1 MRRTLFV
8 LLLCLLALPA
18 AAADRV
24 AAGMRQIAYLD
35 PHSGRQAPITV
46 WYPADAEETDLRR
59 GPYRFRAAPD
69 APVASGGLPLVVISH
84 GWGGNMRGHLDTGLH
99 LARQGFAVAAVQH
112 VGNASSDNA
121 LGETP
126 QVWDLRPRQ
135 LAAAIDAAV
144 AALPVDATRVGLLG
158 YSAGGYTVLAYMGG
172 EADTAR
178 VADHCRAH
186 PEDAGFCGFGIQ
198 AARPEAPVVIDRQ
211 PDPRVRAVAALAP
224 VGALFVDGGL
234 SRVTVPVRLYRAEK
248 DELVGAV
255 QLERVRDA
263 LPNPPEY
270 VVVENAGHYAFMA
283 PFAPESAAGL
293 GPLAEDPPGF
303 DRVAF
308 HEHLNTEL
316 ADFFGRTLR

>member
-1 MRRTLFV
+1 MRRF
-8 LLLCLLALPA
+8 LLALVLCLVVPPA
-18 AAADRV
+18 GAADRYG
-24 AAGMRQIAYLD
+24 AGVRTIAYDD
-35 PHSGRQAPITV
+35 PHSGRSAPITV
-46 WYPADAEETDLRR
+46 YYPTEAGETDQRR

-69 APVASGGLPLVVISH
+69 APPAGTGRPLVMISH

-99 LARQGFAVAAVQH
+99 LAREGFVVAAVQH
-112 VGNASSDNA
+112 VGNATSDNA

-126 QVWDLRPRQ
+126 LVWSVRPRQ

-144 AALPVDATRVGLLG
+144 TALPVDAMRIGLIG

-172 EADTAR
+172 RADTAR

-198 AARPEAPVVIDRQ
+198 AASPEAPVVIDRQ
-211 PDPRVRAVAALAP
+211 PDPRVRAVVALAP

-234 SRVTVPVRLYRAEK
+234 SRITVPVRLYRAEK
-248 DELVGAV
+248 DALVGAV
-255 QLERVRDA
+255 QLERIRDL
-263 LPNPPEY
+263 LPAAPEY

-283 PFAPESAAGL
+283 PFAPGTAAGL

-308 HEHLNTEL
+308 HERLNAEI
-316 ADFFGRTLR
+316 ADFFARTLR